1 MTEEKI
7 KQGEELLKKLS
18 WLKEQKKKWEAG
30 QEIKSLEL
38 CNRSD
43 YNRIDRVME
52 VSNSFINFEELK
64 LLALARIDKRIGE
77 VQKQF
82 DNL

>member
-7 KQGEELLKKLS
+7 KQGEELLKKIA
-18 WLKEQKKKWEAG
+18 WLKDQKRKWETG

-64 LLALARIDKRIGE
+64 LLAIARIERRLKE
-77 VQKQF
+77 VQTEF

>member
-30 QEIKSLEL
+30 QEIRSLVETAL
-38 CNRSD
+38 KGLLRPTCQSLLLERTFSL
-43 YNRIDRVME
+43 
-52 VSNSFINFEELK
+52 NSS
-64 LLALARIDKRIGE
+64 LLD
-77 VQKQF
+77 
-82 DNL
+82 

>member
-1 MTEEKI
+1 MTEEKV
-7 KQGEELLKKLS
+7 KQGEALLKKIA
-18 WLKEQKKKWEAG
+18 WLEEQKRRWGAG

-38 CNRSD
+38 CNRSS
-43 YNRIDRVME
+43 YGHIDRVME
-52 VSNSFINFEELK
+52 VSSSFINFEELK
-64 LLALARIDKRIGE
+64 LLALAKIDKRIEE

>member
-30 QEIKSLEL
+30 QEIRSLEL

-43 YNRIDRVME
+43 YGRIDRVME
-52 VSNSFINFEELK
+52 VEELK
-64 LLALARIDKRIGE
+64 LLALARIDKRIEE